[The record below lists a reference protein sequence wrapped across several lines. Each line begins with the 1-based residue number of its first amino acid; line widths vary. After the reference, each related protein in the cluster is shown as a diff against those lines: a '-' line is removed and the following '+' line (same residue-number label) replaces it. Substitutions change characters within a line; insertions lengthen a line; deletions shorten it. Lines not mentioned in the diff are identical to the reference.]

1 MSAGYYQKKKER
13 IQKRLLKVSKSLKR
27 KKNNNIVVN
36 NFKIFLEK
44 NKIKGISMTVYA
56 TKISLNMKD
65 KG

>member
-1 MSAGYYQKKKER
+1 MSAEYYQKNKER
-13 IQKRLLKVSKSLKR
+13 LQKSLLKVSKSLKR
-27 KKNNNIVVN
+27 KKNIVVK

-56 TKISLNMKD
+56 TKISLKMKG

>member
-13 IQKRLLKVSKSLKR
+13 LQKRLLKVSKSLKR